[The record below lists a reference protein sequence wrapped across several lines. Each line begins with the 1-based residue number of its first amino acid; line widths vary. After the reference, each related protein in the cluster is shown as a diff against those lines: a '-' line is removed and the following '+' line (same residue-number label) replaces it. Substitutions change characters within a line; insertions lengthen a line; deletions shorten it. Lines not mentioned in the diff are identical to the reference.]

1 MIYWKNT
8 FWKYLS
14 YCSNELRPLK
24 SKNRVSFGTPQN
36 TANTL
41 PGHTEDI
48 EECSTSTSDEDNVQL
63 LHRTD
68 EDIYDFERIDNYELC
83 VENEDT
89 YSNLFKPT
97 FDCRPN
103 VQLHDSENEDTYDKN
118 TCMPDFKVP
127 QSMVYKKKRIG
138 DTKGNKSEDKPQ
150 PDNNLLS
157 PMTGESSENSA
168 ADFSTPMEKEKK
180 ILDNSLV
187 TPQMHELSMQKKLE
201 VANKTPKKNKA
212 HFTEAS
218 IKDAPD
224 VPVRSTRRSL
234 SSETRQKTSDKENS
248 DTESLAVTPLSESL
262 ASGSESFAS
271 QNFQGGELDRNELS
285 AKTQILESMENDS
298 DPDELILKWES
309 THTNKQH
316 RRKRR
321 AKPKQSGRLRN
332 LCSPSST
339 SSSDSAIQL
348 DNKRKR
354 KPRMP
359 KECKKQK
366 SNLEQMVSTQIQVTY
381 KNKTQIGDKNSP
393 SRPSEESK
401 MVKSPIG
408 RMDADRLIS
417 ESPNKI
423 SMDYAQN
430 SPLPDSCLYLNED
443 LSSDS
448 NSSSFMIDKQPT
460 NKVLLSAIF
469 KMQQAVQY
477 QDRNTSE
484 NENGSPHLNE
494 V

>member
-1 MIYWKNT
+1 M
-8 FWKYLS
+8 
-14 YCSNELRPLK
+14 
-24 SKNRVSFGTPQN
+24 SFGTPQN

-41 PGHTEDI
+41 PGHI

-97 FDCRPN
+97 SDCRPN

-118 TCMPDFKVP
+118 TCIPDFKVP

-138 DTKGNKSEDKPQ
+138 DTKSNKSEDKPQ

-248 DTESLAVTPLSESL
+248 DTESLAVTQLSESL
-262 ASGSESFAS
+262 ASGSDSFAS
-271 QNFQGGELDRNELS
+271 ENFQGVELDRNELS

-309 THTNKQH
+309 TRTNKHH
-316 RRKRR
+316 RRKKRKRR
-321 AKPKQSGRLRN
+321 AKPKQSERLRN
-332 LCSPSST
+332 ICSPSST
-339 SSSDSAIQL
+339 ASDSAIQL

-354 KPRMP
+354 KPRLP

-366 SNLEQMVSTQIQVTY
+366 SNLEQMVPTQIQVAY
-381 KNKTQIGDKNSP
+381 KNKTKIGDKNSP

-401 MVKSPIG
+401 IVKSPIG

-417 ESPNKI
+417 ESPNKMN
-423 SMDYAQN
+423 MDYAQN

-469 KMQQAVQY
+469 KMQQAVQAVQY
-477 QDRNTSE
+477 QDRSTSDYE
-484 NENGSPHLNE
+484 NCSPHLNE
-494 V
+494 VCSATFLS

>member
-1 MIYWKNT
+1 M
-8 FWKYLS
+8 
-14 YCSNELRPLK
+14 
-24 SKNRVSFGTPQN
+24 SFGAPQN
-36 TANTL
+36 TAHTL
-41 PGHTEDI
+41 SPGHVGD
-48 EECSTSTSDEDNVQL
+48 CSTSTSDEDNAQL
-63 LHRTD
+63 LHRSD
-68 EDIYDFERIDNYELC
+68 EDIYDFERIDDYELC
-83 VENEDT
+83 VEKEDT

-97 FDCRPN
+97 SDCRPN
-103 VQLHDSENEDTYDKN
+103 VQLHDSENQDTYDKD
-118 TCMPDFKVP
+118 TCIPDFKVP
-127 QSMVYKKKRIG
+127 QSIVYKKIG
-138 DTKGNKSEDKPQ
+138 DTSEDKPQ

-157 PMTGESSENSA
+157 PMTGKSSENSA

-180 ILDNSLV
+180 ILDSSLV
-187 TPQMHELSMQKKLE
+187 TPQMHEISMQKKLE

-212 HFTEAS
+212 HFTEVS

-234 SSETRQKTSDKENS
+234 SSETRQKSSDKENS
-248 DTESLAVTPLSESL
+248 DTESLSVTQLSESL

-271 QNFQGGELDRNELS
+271 QNFQGGELDQNELS
-285 AKTQILESMENDS
+285 AKTQILESIENDS
-298 DPDELILKWES
+298 DPDELILKWEN

-321 AKPKQSGRLRN
+321 AKPKKSERLRN

-366 SNLEQMVSTQIQVTY
+366 SNLEQIQVRD
-381 KNKTQIGDKNSP
+381 KTQIGDKNSP
-393 SRPSEESK
+393 SRPSEESNI
-401 MVKSPIG
+401 VKSPIG

-423 SMDYAQN
+423 SMDNVQN
-430 SPLPDSCLYLNED
+430 SPLSDSCLYLNED

-448 NSSSFMIDKQPT
+448 NSCSFMIDKQPT

-469 KMQQAVQY
+469 KMQQAVLY
-477 QDRNTSE
+477 QDRSTSDYE
-484 NENGSPHLNE
+484 NASPHLNE
-494 V
+494 VCSATFLSKFKNDSLKYHCLF